1 MRLTPAWEARNLP
14 NDELNFK
21 GMTMERAKM
30 ELEPPS
36 DRYKMIFF
44 ILVLHG
50 IGTLTPWNMFIT
62 ASDYFEKYKLG
73 GGDLNVTNVT
83 HTADQLWYAKNFM
96 PCCPKNQ
103 RKKRMRR

>member
-1 MRLTPAWEARNLP
+1 
-14 NDELNFK
+14 
-21 GMTMERAKM
+21 M

-62 ASDYFEKYKLG
+62 ASEYFEKYKLG
-73 GGDLNVTNVT
+73 GGDLNVTNAT
-83 HTADQLWYAKNFM
+83 LTADQLWYAKNFM
-96 PCCPKNQ
+96 SYIGFASQIPNVLFNWLNIFVNLG
-103 RKKRMRR
+103 